1 MAIRNEAGQTQE
13 EFLAEYHSIEH
24 TYPHPSL
31 TADVVLFRRS
41 EEKLYLLLIR
51 RGNHPWIGMRALP
64 GGFVNPDENGR
75 QAAARELLEETGI
88 EGLPLAELGLYSDP
102 GRDPRAWIVTNA
114 YYTLYDGELKAAAG
128 DDARDAHWFEVQ
140 AMIRGRRL
148 ALMLVRGEEKLPVNA
163 LLEYNALSGR
173 QEIVQ
178 YHAAGLACDHAR
190 IIADAYLAVSGL
202 LEEET

>member
-1 MAIRNEAGQTQE
+1 MEIRNEAGQTEE

-31 TADVVLFRRS
+31 TADVVLFRRATG
-41 EEKLYLLLIR
+41 KLYLLLIR

-75 QAAARELLEETGI
+75 QAAARELAEETGV

-128 DDARDAHWFEVQ
+128 DDARDADWFEVQ
-140 AMIRGRRL
+140 AVIRGRRL
-148 ALMLVRGEEKLPVNA
+148 TLLLVHGDEKLPVHA
-163 LLEYNALSGR
+163 LLEYNALSKR
-173 QEIVQ
+173 YEVTQLQ
-178 YHAAGLACDHAR
+178 SAGLACDHAK
-190 IIADAYLAVSGL
+190 IIADAYLAVRQL
-202 LEEET
+202 TEETS